1 MNSGRRSTRW
11 STNDEDAEARKVI
24 VRLRDH
30 PIATAIIVFFIVRFA
45 CSFFVGP
52 TTCADG
58 WQSASIGRR
67 GACSWH
73 HGVGTN
79 WGALLAML
87 LSAGCGITV
96 FVKLSEEPEKP
107 KPPRATGAGPTGES
121 EKAPTN
127 EVLESQPV
135 CRQCGIPM
143 TVRTEKE
150 GLYKGILVWVCP
162 KSPRRHS
169 QWPAKSQQGR

>member
-1 MNSGRRSTRW
+1 
-11 STNDEDAEARKVI
+11 VI
-24 VRLRDH
+24 LRLRDH

-79 WGALLAML
+79 WAALLATL
-87 LSAGCGITV
+87 FSAASGIAV

-107 KPPRATGAGPTGES
+107 KPPQRSAASPGHKPESTEKPSRTTGPGPTGES
-121 EKAPTN
+121 KKAPTN
-127 EVLESQPV
+127 EILESQPV

-143 TVRTEKE
+143 TLRTEKE
-150 GLYKGILVWVCP
+150 GLYKGTLVWVCP

-169 QWPAKSQQGR
+169 RWPAKSQEGR